1 MMKSSSKRLLFEFDS
16 LIDLHLGVVKA
27 LQEDYPPG
35 ESSSPSKT
43 INFSFLH
50 QSMDKLK
57 QFRVYGYGKNI
68 IQECLLGSARES
80 YETIYKSYL
89 EDERVYRLAPLTVIP
104 RLIRVFAITGFINSD
119 IITHNELEYK
129 TAKQIFSNKKGN
141 TKDINILS
149 GVSESDLDVGQY
161 SRIHLGDIRDL
172 DNFKEFDCTFI
183 AILNY
188 GSNLQLIAHDVIL
201 LREYIVKF
209 GDTNQFQII
218 DSYTD
223 VECPE
228 YGKI

>member
-1 MMKSSSKRLLFEFDS
+1 MKSSNKRLLFEFDS

-35 ESSSPSKT
+35 ESSSSKT

-50 QSMDKLK
+50 QSLDKLK

-68 IQECLLGSARES
+68 VQECFLGTARNS

-89 EDERVYRLAPLTVIP
+89 EDERVYRLAPVTVIP
-104 RLIRVFAITGFINSD
+104 RLIRVFSVTGFITCD

-129 TAKQIFSNKKGN
+129 TAMQIFPVKNRSKA
-141 TKDINILS
+141 INIIRGS
-149 GVSESDLDVGQY
+149 SSDLNINNY
-161 SRIHLGDIRDL
+161 SRIHMGDIRDL
-172 DNFKEFDCTFI
+172 DNYNDFDCTYI

-188 GSNLQLIAHDVIL
+188 GSNLQLITHDVIL
-201 LREYIVKF
+201 LREYIVRF
-209 GDTNQFQII
+209 GDTNQFQLI